1 MQPHIPVLLQNSEA
15 DWRTQE
21 TNLRH
26 GCISTPGALDPR
38 GRELSL
44 SRFGTGLRLPKQQ
57 RGTSIA
63 SRDTLRLFD
72 LHPDCLHVSLTQML
86 SRDAETRWA
95 ALLRRLTAQYA
106 LDNQHQA
113 IVTQC
118 YLDDPAAHI
127 RKLANDREYA
137 GNAMLLSHTWNLL
150 WIVGSRGFCL
160 PIFDHTIL
168 SLQSDNFG

>member
-1 MQPHIPVLLQNSEA
+1 MRPHVPFLDTKAMDWQPCEV
-15 DWRTQE
+15 
-21 TNLRH
+21 
-26 GCISTPGALDPR
+26 PG
-38 GRELSL
+38 
-44 SRFGTGLRLPKQQ
+44 
-57 RGTSIA
+57 
-63 SRDTLRLFD
+63 LF
-72 LHPDCLHVSLTQML
+72 TKML
-86 SRDAETRWA
+86 SRDAETQWA

-106 LDNQHQA
+106 LDNQHQP

-118 YLDDPAAHI
+118 YLEDPAAHI

>member
-1 MQPHIPVLLQNSEA
+1 M
-15 DWRTQE
+15 
-21 TNLRH
+21 
-26 GCISTPGALDPR
+26 
-38 GRELSL
+38 
-44 SRFGTGLRLPKQQ
+44 
-57 RGTSIA
+57 
-63 SRDTLRLFD
+63 
-72 LHPDCLHVSLTQML
+72 SLTQML
-86 SRDAETRWA
+86 SRDAETQWA

-106 LDNQHQA
+106 LDNQHQP

-118 YLDDPAAHI
+118 YLEDPAAHI